1 MTIANLQN
9 LIKSPD
15 WEDYL
20 DHIGELQEEILRQ
33 MMQLNISQHEEF
45 IVLNAKLQVLDQ
57 ITHYLEIDVVDNQ
70 TNEQENLE
78 RLVVVEKKYVG
89 RIKSLIKKLIRS
101 DKN

>member
-1 MTIANLQN
+1 MTISNLQN

-57 ITHYLEIDVVDNQ
+57 ITHYLEVDVVDNQ

>member
-1 MTIANLQN
+1 MTISNLQN